1 MEGFDADDLIEILR
15 TKCQERGSQKGWAK
29 DHSLS
34 PAYVNDVLQGRR
46 EISDNFAALLGF
58 ERRVIFFSIDDVQR
72 EEGHDH

>member
-15 TKCQERGSQKGWAK
+15 VRCQERGTQRAWAK
-29 DHSLS
+29 DHGVS

-58 ERRVIFFSIDDVQR
+58 ERRVIFLENHSHQIARGDR
-72 EEGHDH
+72 